1 MVGLLAGNGVKRM
14 NGVPRASG
22 LAQVRAGCEWMMYLL
37 YLLYLLYLRY
47 GDVSMLI
54 QVVRHV
60 RAFFTYV
67 LARLFRSDAQTR

>member
-1 MVGLLAGNGVKRM
+1 M

-22 LAQVRAGCEWMMYLL
+22 LAQVRAGCEWMMYM
-37 YLLYLLYLRY
+37 LYLLYLRY
-47 GDVSMLI
+47 GDVSMLV

>member
-22 LAQVRAGCEWMMYLL
+22 LAQVRADCEWMMYLL
-37 YLLYLLYLRY
+37 YLLY